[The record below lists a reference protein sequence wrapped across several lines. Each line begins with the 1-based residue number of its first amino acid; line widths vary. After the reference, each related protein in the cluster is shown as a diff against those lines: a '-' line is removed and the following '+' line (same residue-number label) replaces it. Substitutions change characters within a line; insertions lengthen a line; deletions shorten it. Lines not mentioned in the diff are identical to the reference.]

1 MQNSLPHNQQEYR
14 AYILRLWRNGD
25 DHQWRVAL
33 ENIHS
38 GEQKRFSSLK
48 KLTVFLDRETIGQ
61 EMQEEKE

>member
-61 EMQEEKE
+61 EMQEEQE